1 MANPPDAWVEDA
13 RNLDNAEQLLHSAH
27 GILLET
33 PAIADF
39 LRNETNKRI
48 VVAPKGYG
56 KTFLLKSKRILL
68 QQMSE
73 NLSCLPENQLVDA
86 TISDSPSLSQADVQ
100 RFVDY
105 TFWCQVWSAALMLSV
120 VKSSAKYYP
129 LDPDDFRSA
138 VMRQL
143 LLSSY
148 PVSPFDALKRLI
160 NSDREFQQARRSHD
174 LTTLMSYY
182 RQIRHPVA
190 VFVDT
195 IDEYFEGYVSQSEVD
210 ADASY
215 VHRNKDSRIWI
226 VGQLAGC

>member
-1 MANPPDAWVEDA
+1 MASLPDAWVEDA

-33 PAIADF
+33 PAIGDF

-68 QQMSE
+68 QRNSE
-73 NLSCLPENQLVDA
+73 NLSCLPDNQLVDA

-105 TFWCQVWSAALMLSV
+105 AFWCQIWSAALMVSV
-120 VKSSAKYYP
+120 VKSSAKFHP
-129 LDPDDFRSA
+129 LDPADFRSP

-143 LLSSY
+143 LLSSV
-148 PVSPFDALKRLI
+148 PGLAIRCAEAADQLRPRISAGAPLAR
-160 NSDREFQQARRSHD
+160 SD
-174 LTTLMSYY
+174 
-182 RQIRHPVA
+182 
-190 VFVDT
+190 
-195 IDEYFEGYVSQSEVD
+195 D
-210 ADASY
+210 ADVVLPPDPAAGGRVRRY
-215 VHRNKDSRIWI
+215 DRRILRGLRRQRRPI
-226 VGQLAGC
+226 

>member
-1 MANPPDAWVEDA
+1 MASLPDAWVEDA

-33 PAIADF
+33 PAIGDF

-68 QQMSE
+68 QRNSE
-73 NLSCLPENQLVDA
+73 NLLCLPDNQLVDA
-86 TISDSPSLSQADVQ
+86 TISDSPSLSRADVQ
-100 RFVDY
+100 RFIDY
-105 TFWCQVWSAALMLSV
+105 AFWCQIWSAALMVSV
-120 VKSSAKYYP
+120 VKSSAKFHP
-129 LDPDDFRSA
+129 LDPADFRSP

-160 NSDREFQQARRSHD
+160 NSDREFQQARRSHVD
-174 LTTLMSYY
+174 LPL
-182 RQIRHPVA
+182 
-190 VFVDT
+190 
-195 IDEYFEGYVSQSEVD
+195 
-210 ADASY
+210 
-215 VHRNKDSRIWI
+215 N
-226 VGQLAGC
+226 